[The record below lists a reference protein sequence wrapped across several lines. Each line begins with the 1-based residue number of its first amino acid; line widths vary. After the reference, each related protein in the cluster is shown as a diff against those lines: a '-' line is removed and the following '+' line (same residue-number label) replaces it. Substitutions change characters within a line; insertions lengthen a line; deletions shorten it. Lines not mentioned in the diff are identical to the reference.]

1 MCIEIRIRY
10 LQLTLILQFETQEW
24 SLRLDNGEILDLL
37 ATGEA
42 DPSAGVSSGA
52 S

>member
-1 MCIEIRIRY
+1 M
-10 LQLTLILQFETQEW
+10 LLSQFETQEW
-24 SLRLDNGEILDLL
+24 SLRLDSGETLDLL